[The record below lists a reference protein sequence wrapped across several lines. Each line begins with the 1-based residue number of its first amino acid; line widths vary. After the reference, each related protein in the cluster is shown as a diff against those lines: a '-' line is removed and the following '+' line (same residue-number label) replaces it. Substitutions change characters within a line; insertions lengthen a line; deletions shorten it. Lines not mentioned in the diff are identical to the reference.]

1 MNMNMNMIMQQAQK
15 MQKELKKA
23 QEEIESKTFTSK
35 KDLVEVEMYGNKQ
48 IKSIKISKDI
58 TSDDVEILEDM
69 ITLAVNDTINQI
81 NKETESK
88 LGKFSGGLPGL
99 F

>member
-1 MNMNMNMIMQQAQK
+1 MNMNMIMQQAQK

-23 QEEIESKTFTSK
+23 QEEIEAKTFTSK